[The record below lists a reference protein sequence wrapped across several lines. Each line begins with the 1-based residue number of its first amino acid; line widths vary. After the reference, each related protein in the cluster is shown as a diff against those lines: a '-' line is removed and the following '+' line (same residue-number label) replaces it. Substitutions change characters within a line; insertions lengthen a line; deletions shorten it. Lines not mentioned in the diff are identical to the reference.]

1 MLPRKIQT
9 NFQCFIKYQ
18 SSIVHSMT
26 NFPNLQVYSPLFV
39 LCLTIN
45 KMFARTLSMISLLP
59 VITLVTADGQS
70 DVHRLSH
77 SYAIWSY
84 SQRCKFSCVHIVA
97 QVQIVWF
104 VVCFIITG
112 SSTYVLFHIGSYQT

>member
-1 MLPRKIQT
+1 MLPRKIQA
-9 NFQCFIKYQ
+9 NFQFFMKYQ
-18 SSIVHSMT
+18 FSVVYSKT

-45 KMFARTLSMISLLP
+45 KMFARALSMISLLP
-59 VITLVTADGQS
+59 VIALVTADGQS

-84 SQRCKFSCVHIVA
+84 SQRCKFSYVHIVA
-97 QVQIVWF
+97 QV
-104 VVCFIITG
+104 
-112 SSTYVLFHIGSYQT
+112 